1 MLRLARY
8 LKHYKKEVILGPF
21 FKLLEAIFEL
31 IVPLVMASIIDTG
44 IRGGDRVYVLQ
55 RGGILLLLGT
65 SGLIFALI
73 CQYSAS
79 KASQGFGTM
88 VRNDLFSHINSLS
101 HGELDGFGTNFLIT
115 VITNDVNQMQLAV
128 AMLIRLV
135 VRAPF
140 LVVGAI
146 IMAMLLDLK
155 LSIVFLVV
163 APLVSFIL
171 YWVMKKSVPFYKV
184 RQKVL
189 DRISMITRE
198 NLTGARVIRA
208 FSTQDKEEKRFEDT
222 NEEAA
227 QIAIRVGKLSAIL
240 NPATFTIMNMAI
252 IAIIWFGGIQVDTG
266 HLTQGEVIAFVNYMT
281 QISLALVVVA
291 NLVVIFTKAGAS
303 ATRIN
308 QVFDTKP
315 HMQEGKVTIEVLEQ
329 EKGDG
334 ISQKPIISL
343 REVFF
348 AYPDSEEYALENI
361 TFDVMPGETIGI
373 IGGTGSGKSTLINLL
388 PRLNDATKGELLING
403 LDIKEYSYDA
413 LRRQF
418 GIAPQKTVLFSGSI
432 RDNLRMAKEDATDEE
447 IRRAIRI
454 SQSEEFVETL
464 SKGYDSEI
472 SQGGKNLSGGQRQR
486 LTIARALI
494 RNPKIL
500 ILDDSASALDYST
513 EAKLRKALYTECG
526 GMTIIMVSQRAG
538 SIRHADKIIV
548 MDDGKIAGIGTHNQL
563 IKSCEVYREICH
575 SQPGMEEV
583 TEA

>member
-343 REVFF
+343 REIYF

-373 IGGTGSGKSTLINLL
+373 IGGTGSGKSTLVNLL
-388 PRLNDATKGELLING
+388 PRLYDATKGELLING
-403 LDIKEYSYDA
+403 LDIKEYSYDT

>member
-1 MLRLARY
+1 M
-8 LKHYKKEVILGPF
+8 
-21 FKLLEAIFEL
+21 
-31 IVPLVMASIIDTG
+31 DT
-44 IRGGDRVYVLQ
+44 D
-55 RGGILLLLGT
+55 
-65 SGLIFALI
+65 
-73 CQYSAS
+73 
-79 KASQGFGTM
+79 
-88 VRNDLFSHINSLS
+88 
-101 HGELDGFGTNFLIT
+101 
-115 VITNDVNQMQLAV
+115 
-128 AMLIRLV
+128 
-135 VRAPF
+135 
-140 LVVGAI
+140 
-146 IMAMLLDLK
+146 
-155 LSIVFLVV
+155 
-163 APLVSFIL
+163 
-171 YWVMKKSVPFYKV
+171 
-184 RQKVL
+184 
-189 DRISMITRE
+189 
-198 NLTGARVIRA
+198 
-208 FSTQDKEEKRFEDT
+208 
-222 NEEAA
+222 
-227 QIAIRVGKLSAIL
+227 
-240 NPATFTIMNMAI
+240 
-252 IAIIWFGGIQVDTG
+252 

-315 HMQEGKVTIEVLEQ
+315 HMQEGKVTIEDLEQ

-343 REVFF
+343 REIYF

-373 IGGTGSGKSTLINLL
+373 IGGTGSGKSTLVNLL
-388 PRLNDATKGELLING
+388 PRLYDATKGELLING
-403 LDIKEYSYDA
+403 LDIKEYSYDT